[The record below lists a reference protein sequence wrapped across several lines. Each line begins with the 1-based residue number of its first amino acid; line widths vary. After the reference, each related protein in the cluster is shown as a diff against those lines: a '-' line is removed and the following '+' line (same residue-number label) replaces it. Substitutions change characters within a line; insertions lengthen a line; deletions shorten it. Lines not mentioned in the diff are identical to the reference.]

1 MLTQS
6 EVQAFIRDGYVPV
19 RGAIARDVVEACQN
33 VVWDEL
39 GGRGIR
45 RDEPSTW
52 RAPVVRLPC
61 PEGGPF
67 VAAGTATALWEAY
80 DQLLGEGTWWR
91 REGVG
96 GSIPVRFPSE
106 TDPGDAGW
114 HVDASFQGPDGRYR
128 VNVGSQMRGLLS
140 IVLLTDVDRESA
152 PTRILEGSHL
162 DIPGVLASAGGE
174 GVAFEDLMPRVPAAT
189 LQREVALA
197 TGDAGDVYVCH
208 PFVVHAA
215 TWPHRGRRPRMI
227 AQPGV
232 ATHRPF
238 ALAADAT
245 EYDVCPVEAAIL
257 RGLRSFGG

>member
-1 MLTQS
+1 VLTQT
-6 EVQAFIRDGYVPV
+6 EIQQFIRNGYVSI
-19 RGAIARDVVEACQN
+19 RGAVARDVVGACEDL
-33 VVWDEL
+33 VWDEL

-52 RAPVVRLPC
+52 SGPVVRLPC

-106 TDPGDAGW
+106 ADPGDAGW
-114 HVDASFQGPDGRYR
+114 HVDASFPGPDGRYR
-128 VNVGSQMRGLLS
+128 LNVGSQMRGLLS
-140 IVLLTDVDRESA
+140 IFLFTDVDLESA
-152 PTRILEGSHL
+152 PTRLLKGSHL
-162 DIPGVLASAGGE
+162 DLTRVLAPAGGE
-174 GVAFEDLMPRVPAAT
+174 GLAFEEVMPKVPAAV
-189 LQREVALA
+189 LQREVAFA

-208 PFVVHAA
+208 PFLVHAA
-215 TWPHRGRRPRMI
+215 TWPHRGKRPRII

-238 ALAADAT
+238 ALDADAA
-245 EYDVCPVEAAIL
+245 ESDLCPVEAAIL
-257 RGLRSFGG
+257 RGLRA